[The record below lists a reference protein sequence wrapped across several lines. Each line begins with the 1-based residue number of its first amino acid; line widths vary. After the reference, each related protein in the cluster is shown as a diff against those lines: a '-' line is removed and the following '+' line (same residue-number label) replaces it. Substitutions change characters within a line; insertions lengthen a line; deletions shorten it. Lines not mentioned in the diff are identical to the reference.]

1 MAKQAVSGECREGRG
16 KRGKV
21 GGHTIW
27 QSQTR
32 VRFFDFC
39 LATHTFWRLGADFRA
54 CSDSRFI
61 RSSSFLIYYF
71 QLFFYTLLLLA
82 SRKKLVTTRCL
93 LSFHAL
99 PLPLP
104 SLAPPKVSARNAFF
118 GTPRNEIPF
127 ISIALLFQCEIVC
140 TRSYA
145 NFKHDK
151 WTRECSPFPSH
162 SLSLSLF
169 NAFVVVVGQLTFA
182 LQWNFL
188 LKCICNPK

>member
-99 PLPLP
+99 PLALP
-104 SLAPPKVSARNAFF
+104 SPPRYHPRCRLEMRFLARPEMEFLSFRSHSYSSVKLFAHAPMQTLSMINERENAL
-118 GTPRNEIPF
+118 PF
-127 ISIALLFQCEIVC
+127 PLTLFL
-140 TRSYA
+140 
-145 NFKHDK
+145 
-151 WTRECSPFPSH
+151 SPFLMP
-162 SLSLSLF
+162 L
-169 NAFVVVVGQLTFA
+169 
-182 LQWNFL
+182 
-188 LKCICNPK
+188 